1 MSNTLYWMVTI
12 IDRNQSR
19 KFLSFW
25 RESHRGFSV
34 TLA

>member
-19 KFLSFW
+19 KFLSFY
-25 RESHRGFSV
+25 RNYGI
-34 TLA
+34 